1 MLKVG
6 DRVTWHFAPSDGYR
20 ETIPVPGVVRK
31 LNRKRVTIEIAYRS
45 HGEWCRDRKAVDP
58 SNLSPREAP
67 AAELG
72 EEIE

>member
-6 DRVTWHFAPSDGYR
+6 GRVTWHFAQSEGYR

-31 LNRKRVTIEIAYRS
+31 LNRKRVTIESYRS
-45 HGEWCRDRKAVDP
+45 HEEWCRDRKAVDP
-58 SNLSPREAP
+58 ANLSPRDTP